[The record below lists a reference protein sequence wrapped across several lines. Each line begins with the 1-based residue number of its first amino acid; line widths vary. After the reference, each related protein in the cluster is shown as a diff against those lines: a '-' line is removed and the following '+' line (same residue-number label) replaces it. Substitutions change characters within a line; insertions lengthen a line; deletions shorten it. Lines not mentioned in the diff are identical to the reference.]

1 MCLSSA
7 FTHSS
12 RISVSMCSKSSEP
25 PISFSSNG
33 NLLFVEN
40 VITVGRDVG
49 IDLKISS
56 KVTTA
61 SKIEIACAYYLS
73 TYQYLKMSSH
83 QNIVISQSDITLI
96 QMYPQ

>member
-1 MCLSSA
+1 MS
-7 FTHSS
+7 FFRIHSFKQN
-12 RISVSMCSKSSEP
+12 IGEYVVQSSEP
-25 PISFSSNG
+25 PISFTSNG

-49 IDLKISS
+49 IDLNLKISC
-56 KVTTA
+56 KMTA